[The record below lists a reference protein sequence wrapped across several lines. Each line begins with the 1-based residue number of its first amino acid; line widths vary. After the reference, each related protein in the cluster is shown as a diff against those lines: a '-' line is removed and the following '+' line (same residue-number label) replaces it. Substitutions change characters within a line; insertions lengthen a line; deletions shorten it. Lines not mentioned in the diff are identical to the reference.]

1 MKLLPF
7 LLAPVVA
14 VALVATASAG
24 KVEIKGVHLCCG
36 QCLKGVDTALKD
48 VAGVS
53 AVKSD
58 GKAGTVTFDAADD
71 KAAEAGIKA
80 LADGGFHGAAKHG
93 DKELAFP
100 ASGAK
105 KGAKANSVTVGR
117 VHLCC
122 PACVK
127 AVDKAVKAVDGV
139 SDVQADRGASSVTVN
154 GTNVSVEAVVKALN
168 DAGFHATVKE

>member
-1 MKLLPF
+1 MKQMTCVLT
-7 LLAPVVA
+7 PVL
-14 VALVATASAG
+14 ALVLASTASAG

-36 QCLKGVDTALKD
+36 QCLKGVDSALKD

-71 KAAEAGIKA
+71 KTAEAGIKA
-80 LADGGFHGAAKHG
+80 LAEGGFHGAAKHG
-93 DKELAFP
+93 DRELAFP

-105 KGAKANSVTVGR
+105 KGAKANSVTVGS

-122 PACVK
+122 PACVR
-127 AVDKAVKAVDGV
+127 AVDKAVKSVGGV
-139 SDVQADRGASSVTVN
+139 SEVKSDRGASSVTVN
-154 GTNVSVEAVVKALN
+154 GTDVSVEAVIKALN